1 MSLLDDFT
9 LIPGDFREKDP
20 RQVAFMYPQSI
31 ISSQQKF
38 IAYNKKMQMFVY
50 YHSLDVAETMAKL
63 MNYVLL
69 PTSILHWR
77 RAKQLGADR
86 RVRIGRNI
94 FYLVKR
100 SELTSKEV
108 ARLVEYAEEIR
119 QEVSNF

>member
-1 MSLLDDFT
+1 MKLDDFT

-20 RQVAFMYPQSI
+20 RQLAYMFPQSI

-38 IAYNKKMQMFVY
+38 IAYNKKMQTFVY

-63 MNYVLL
+63 MDYVLL

-86 RVRIGRNI
+86 RVQIGRNV
-94 FYLVKR
+94 FYLVKQN
-100 SELTSKEV
+100 ELTSKERE
-108 ARLVEYAEEIR
+108 RLLDFAQEIR
-119 QEVSNF
+119 SEVSSL